1 MSADNLDAVDLAAVL
16 RGGIINEDVLQAITD
31 VSNIPLPFSDRVG
44 TMSSRNQFR
53 EWTQDRLQDVDLDN
67 AALDGSD
74 FVKTDE
80 NTGTRVGNRHQILT
94 KDIAVSTRA
103 RSVDT
108 VGFSDTLAYQIMM
121 RTREARR
128 DLEAISLENQA
139 SVADDGGAT
148 PGRLG
153 ALGSWLETNTER
165 GVGGADGGFNTG
177 TGFTVEPT
185 EGEARGLT
193 ETLVR
198 DVSQAVWESGG
209 NTDTIMS
216 TPGMIRGLSEFLFDE
231 SARIATLR
239 REAGP
244 GVEAATAIGSVNLFL
259 TDFGQALE
267 MVPNRLQQTYD
278 SADVGP
284 IQVVNMFFIDWELL
298 AHSWLHSWR
307 ADPIGKPGLSDK
319 RQISGDV
326 TLVVLNEEGLGVI
339 ADLDPT
345 VAVVV

>member
-1 MSADNLDAVDLAAVL
+1 MSADNLDAVDLAAVV

-67 AALDGSD
+67 AAVDGSD
-74 FVKTDE
+74 FIKTDE
-80 NTGTRVGNRHQILT
+80 NTGDRVGNRHQILT

-103 RSVDT
+103 RTVDT

-128 DLEAISLENQA
+128 DLEAISLENQG

-148 PGRLG
+148 AGRLG
-153 ALGSWLETNTER
+153 ALGSWLTTNTER
-165 GVGGADGGFNTG
+165 GVGGADGGFSG
-177 TGFTVEPT
+177 TGFTTPPT
-185 EGEARGLT
+185 PGTARGLT

-216 TPGMIRGLSEFLFDE
+216 TPAMIRGLSEFLFDE

-267 MVPNRLQQTYD
+267 MVPNRLQQTYID
-278 SADVGP
+278 AIDVD
-284 IQVVNMFFIDWELL
+284 VVNLYFIDWELL

-345 VAVVV
+345 IAVVV